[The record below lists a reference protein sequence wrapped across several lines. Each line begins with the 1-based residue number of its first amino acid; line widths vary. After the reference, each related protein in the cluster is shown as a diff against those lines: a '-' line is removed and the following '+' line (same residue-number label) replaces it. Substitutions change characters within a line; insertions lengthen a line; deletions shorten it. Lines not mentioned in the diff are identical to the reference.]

1 MTNLM
6 ASWCIWMSDKRE
18 TVNREFAPT
27 VNVAP
32 LVNFYS
38 SQKLTIDP
46 QELTIDDSES

>member
-18 TVNREFAPT
+18 TMNREFAPA
-27 VNVAP
+27 VNFAAQ
-32 LVNFYS
+32 VNFYS

-46 QELTIDDSES
+46 QELTIDE